1 VARAALAKAQAD
13 MRPCSLDRAIELLT
27 PNLILCAPSGMSND
41 DRHEWYKAALSTI
54 GDIPADLLERA
65 CVAARKV
72 CDHPAKIVP
81 FICSHEPELLKWRRE
96 NLHRA
101 TKIMENIE
109 APRIEKSDPNYM
121 TAADLAELKADLAD
135 NLRA

>member
-1 VARAALAKAQAD
+1 
-13 MRPCSLDRAIELLT
+13 
-27 PNLILCAPSGMSND
+27 MSND
-41 DRHEWYKAALSTI
+41 DRHEWYKAALATI

-65 CVAARKV
+65 CIAARKV

-109 APRIEKSDPNYM
+109 APRLEKADPNYM
-121 TAADLAELKADLAD
+121 TAADLAELKAELAD
-135 NLRA
+135 SLRA